1 MNPSS
6 PLTVTVELT
15 EYERTQI
22 EALAHERGLDAPAD
36 VLRALLYEA
45 VAAYDALWDEKF
57 AASQDVLDKLAD
69 AAHREYLAGETE
81 EFDPDNDPDAP

>member
-1 MNPSS
+1 MTSLT

-22 EALAHERGLDAPAD
+22 EALAQERGLDAPAD
-36 VLRALLYEA
+36 VLLALFHEA
-45 VAAYDALWDEKF
+45 IAAYDALWDEKF
-57 AASQDVLDKLAD
+57 AASQDVLDQLAD
-69 AAHREYLAGETE
+69 AGHQEYLAGQTE

>member
-1 MNPSS
+1 MIPLP

-15 EYERTQI
+15 EYEQTQI

-45 VAAYDALWDEKF
+45 VAAYDLLWDEKF
-57 AASQDVLDKLAD
+57 AASQDVLDQLAD
-69 AAHREYLAGETE
+69 AGHREYMAGQTE
-81 EFDPDNDPDAP
+81 EFDPDNDPNAP